1 MGIEET
7 IRKILMD
14 IEKLKEPESQ
24 SDVLDE
30 IQLISLNHSLAVK
43 LTIQKT
49 DVHKFTQPMS
59 STAERM
65 TKQESSPVHVL
76 SVTMSQSEQSSGTF
90 LVGTARV
97 GYSEVA

>member
-30 IQLISLNHSLAVK
+30 IQLISLDHSLAVK

-49 DVHKFTQPMS
+49 DVHEFIQAMA
-59 STAERM
+59 STAERRS
-65 TKQESSPVHVL
+65 KKESSPLHVL
-76 SVTMSQSEQSSGTF
+76 SVIMSRIEQESGTF
-90 LVGTARV
+90 LVGTAKV
-97 GYSEVA
+97 GYSEAA